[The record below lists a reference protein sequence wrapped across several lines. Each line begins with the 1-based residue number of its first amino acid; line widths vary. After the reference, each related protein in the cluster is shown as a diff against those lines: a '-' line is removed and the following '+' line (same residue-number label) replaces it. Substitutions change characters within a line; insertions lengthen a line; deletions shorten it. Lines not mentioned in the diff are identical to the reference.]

1 MPSIRHTDTCIIG
14 AGAEG
19 VAVAGIV
26 TRRYPG
32 FSAGGEK
39 RAGYE
44 LYLVQSG
51 LDPSDW
57 KPMSSVG
64 PGVRESRVRS
74 GRQHRVF
81 YVAKFEEGI
90 YVLHAFEKK
99 TQRTSKVDLEL
110 VRPRFRGVLRSRRA
124 GNKS

>member
-1 MPSIRHTDTCIIG
+1 MH
-14 AGAEG
+14 EN
-19 VAVAGIV
+19 AVEAK
-26 TRRYPG
+26 
-32 FSAGGEK
+32 K

-64 PGVRESRVRS
+64 PGVREIRVRTDPE
-74 GRQHRVF
+74 HRVL
-81 YVAKFEEGI
+81 YVAKLEEGI

-99 TQRTSKVDLEL
+99 TQRTSKADLE
-110 VRPRFRGVLRSRRA
+110 VARERFRDVLRSHRA

>member
-19 VAVAGIV
+19 VAVARIV

-51 LDPSDW
+51 LTVQLETD
-57 KPMSSVG
+57 
-64 PGVRESRVRS
+64 
-74 GRQHRVF
+74 
-81 YVAKFEEGI
+81 
-90 YVLHAFEKK
+90 VL
-99 TQRTSKVDLEL
+99 R
-110 VRPRFRGVLRSRRA
+110 RPRSSR
-124 GNKS
+124 NQSL